1 MIEVELIGVT
11 VEVSSNTPVVNLRE
25 LEGIHR
31 SLSIFI
37 GAPEATAIA
46 FALEG
51 VEAPRPLT
59 HDLFKDVLD
68 ETSISLEQIV
78 ISELRDATFYA
89 ELHLTDGDTNWVVS
103 SRPSDA
109 IALAARMDCPIYVD
123 EEVLDEAGVAQ
134 VVQAEPDEVTDGDP
148 EDVVEE
154 FRQFIDTVNPEDFGS

>member
-1 MIEVELIGVT
+1 M
-11 VEVSSNTPVVNLRE
+11 
-25 LEGIHR
+25 
-31 SLSIFI
+31 
-37 GAPEATAIA
+37 
-46 FALEG
+46 
-51 VEAPRPLT
+51 
-59 HDLFKDVLD
+59 LD

-89 ELHLTDGDTNWVVS
+89 ELHLTDGETNWIVS

-134 VVQAEPDEVTDGDP
+134 VVQAEPEEVADGDP
-148 EDVVEE
+148 EEVVEE